1 MHITNNC
8 DIIDL
13 QLRGRNC
20 VLREGSFIMK
30 KRALLALGLSV
41 TLMFSNIVT
50 VYAEEDTNG
59 TGSSAE
65 VLALE
70 AAKNPDDSNSA
81 TVEEDE
87 NAAVLAVTQS
97 TNNVGL
103 AGTGDTQTEVT
114 DNVSVKGTNSSG
126 VETTDTA
133 TITVNG
139 NVSAE
144 GESCKGVVAADKST
158 TTVTGNVTA
167 EGTGSYAVW
176 AGGFGG
182 KEGSTVNAGSVTANG
197 SNSTGVYAENH
208 AKVTVEN
215 DVKASEGTTS
225 IPDESGYVHPVIGV
239 SASGNANVTV
249 KGNVEVNGAGTVG
262 ITVSNSGYI
271 TVGGD
276 ITASGDK
283 YVWEDN
289 GEEREV
295 TGITAVGG
303 LITVKGNVTSAGT
316 GIIIERTDEMI
327 NSNVAVKGDVK
338 GSSGIVMN
346 TDSGVTVGGTVTATD
361 GTGLTI
367 LLEEGESTGD
377 VTLGTL
383 SVEKDGETGILL
395 DVNGMEYLQTIDDI
409 IKAMPEINIFEINVK
424 DNASYLWIDDR
435 TENDTVSG
443 TGISKEE
450 AMNTILQQKVNYLLR
465 TENTSNATI
474 SLDQDRA
481 LENTKI
487 TFHVKAADGY
497 QVKGVSAGKA
507 AVIDNGDGSYSVIV
521 PKGGGVNIS
530 AIVETIIR
538 DQQQNS
544 GSSES
549 SASDI
554 EVVSAPTPTQYE
566 SEQKQVQQMIQNI
579 VQGGNCVIKSA
590 ELISFNRAT
599 FEALAA
605 RPDVSVDVI
614 YKWKGIKYKTTIP
627 AGYPVLDLLN
637 EDGYCGC
644 LYLNAIFGSEVV
656 E

>member
-1 MHITNNC
+1 
-8 DIIDL
+8 
-13 QLRGRNC
+13 
-20 VLREGSFIMK
+20 MK

-59 TGSSAE
+59 TESSAE

-103 AGTGDTQTEVT
+103 AGTGDDQTKAEG
-114 DNVSVKGTNSSG
+114 NVSVKGTNSSG
-126 VETTDTA
+126 VETTKNA
-133 TITVNG
+133 NITVIG

-144 GESCKGVVAADKST
+144 GENCKGVVAADKST

-167 EGTGSYAVW
+167 EGTGSFGVW
-176 AGGFGG
+176 ANGSGGAGSG
-182 KEGSTVNAGSVTANG
+182 TKGSTVNAGSVTANG

-208 AKVTVEN
+208 AKVTVAN

-225 IPDESGYVHPVIGV
+225 IPDERGYVHPVIGV
-239 SASGNANVTV
+239 SASRNANVTV
-249 KGNVEVNGAGTVG
+249 KGNVEVNGTGAEG

-283 YVWEDN
+283 YVFKEN
-289 GEEREV
+289 VEEREV
-295 TGITAVGG
+295 TGITADGG
-303 LITVKGNVTSAGT
+303 LITVNGNVTATGT
-316 GIIIERTDEMI
+316 GIIIRRTSDMI
-327 NSNVAVKGDVK
+327 NSNVVVKGDVK
-338 GSSGIVMN
+338 GSSGIVIN
-346 TDSGVTVGGTVTATD
+346 DNSGVTVGGTVTATD

-367 LLEEGESTGD
+367 LLADEESHGNA
-377 VTLGTL
+377 TLGTL
-383 SVEKDGETGILL
+383 NVEKDGETGILL
-395 DVNGMEYLQTIDDI
+395 DVKGMKYLQTIDDI
-409 IKAMPEINIFEINVK
+409 MNAIPKIDIFEINVK
-424 DNASYLWIDDR
+424 NNAYLQVDDG
-435 TENDTVSG
+435 TENNTILE
-443 TGISKEE
+443 TNISKEDV
-450 AMNTILQQKVNYLLR
+450 MNRTLQKKINYLLR

-497 QVKGVSAGKA
+497 QVKGVSAGKT

-521 PKGGGVNIS
+521 PRGGGVNIS
-530 AIVETIIR
+530 AIVEAIIR
-538 DQQQNS
+538 DQQQNG

-579 VQGGNCVIKSA
+579 AQGGNCVIKSA
-590 ELISFNRAT
+590 GLISFNRAT

-644 LYLNAIFGSEVV
+644 LYLNAIFGSEVA

>member
-1 MHITNNC
+1 
-8 DIIDL
+8 
-13 QLRGRNC
+13 
-20 VLREGSFIMK
+20 MK

-59 TGSSAE
+59 TESSAE

-103 AGTGDTQTEVT
+103 AGTGDTQTKVT
-114 DNVSVKGTNSSG
+114 DNVSVKGPNSSG
-126 VETTDTA
+126 VETTKNA
-133 TITVNG
+133 SITVIG

-144 GESCKGVVAADKST
+144 GENCKGVVAADKST

-167 EGTGSYAVW
+167 EGTGSFGVW
-176 AGGFGG
+176 ANGSGGAGSG
-182 KEGSTVNAGSVTANG
+182 TKGSTVNAGSVTAKG
-197 SNSTGVYAENH
+197 SESTGIYADNY
-208 AKVTVEN
+208 AKVTAEN
-215 DVKASEGTTS
+215 DVKASEGTTD
-225 IPDESGYVHPVIGV
+225 IPDDGKYVSPVIGV
-239 SASGNANVTV
+239 RASGNADVTV
-249 KGNVEVNGAGTVG
+249 KGNVEVNGTGAVG
-262 ITVSNSGYI
+262 ITVSTTGEI

-276 ITASGDK
+276 ITASGNK
-283 YVWEDN
+283 YVWEEN

-303 LITVKGNVTSAGT
+303 VIKVTGDVTSTGT
-316 GIIIERTDEMI
+316 GIIIERTKEMI
-327 NSNVAVKGDVK
+327 NSDVAVKGDVK

-346 TDSGVTVGGTVTATD
+346 TDSRVTVGGTVTATD

-367 LLEEGESTGD
+367 LLEEGKSTGD

-383 SVEKDGETGILL
+383 SVERDGETGILL
-395 DVNGMEYLQTIDDI
+395 DVKGMENLQTIDDI

-424 DNASYLWIDDR
+424 DNASYLWVDDG
-435 TENDTVSG
+435 TENDTVLG
-443 TGISKEE
+443 TDISKAE

-530 AIVETIIR
+530 AIVEAIIR
-538 DQQQNS
+538 DQQQNG

-549 SASDI
+549 STSDI
-554 EVVSAPTPTQYE
+554 EVTSAPTPTQYE

-579 VQGGNCVIKSA
+579 AQGGNCVIKSA
-590 ELISFNRAT
+590 GLISFNRAT

-644 LYLNAIFGSEVV
+644 LYLNAIFGSEVA

>member
-1 MHITNNC
+1 
-8 DIIDL
+8 
-13 QLRGRNC
+13 
-20 VLREGSFIMK
+20 MK

-87 NAAVLAVTQS
+87 NAAVLAGTQS

-103 AGTGDTQTEVT
+103 AGTEDTQIEVT
-114 DNVSVKGTNSSG
+114 DDVSVKGPNSSG
-126 VETTDTA
+126 VETTKNA
-133 TITVNG
+133 SITVIG

-144 GESCKGVVAADKST
+144 GENCNGVVAADKST

-249 KGNVEVNGAGTVG
+249 KGNVEVNGTGAEG
-262 ITVSNSGYI
+262 ITVSTTGEI

-276 ITASGDK
+276 IIASGDK
-283 YVWEDN
+283 YVWEGK

-295 TGITAVGG
+295 TGIIAEGG
-303 LITVKGNVTSAGT
+303 VIKVTGDVTSTGT
-316 GIIIERTDEMI
+316 GIIIIRRTSDMI
-327 NSNVAVKGDVK
+327 NSDVAVKGDVK

-346 TDSGVTVGGTVTATD
+346 DNSRVTVGGTVTATD

-367 LLEEGESTGD
+367 LLADEESYGNA
-377 VTLGTL
+377 TLGTL
-383 SVEKDGETGILL
+383 NVEKDGETGILL
-395 DVNGMEYLQTIDDI
+395 DVNRMKNLQTIDDI

-443 TGISKEE
+443 RDISKAE

-521 PKGGGVNIS
+521 PRGGGVNIS
-530 AIVETIIR
+530 AIVEAIIR
-538 DQQQNS
+538 DQQQNG

-549 SASDI
+549 SESSTSDI
-554 EVVSAPTPTQYE
+554 EVTSAPTPTQYE

-579 VQGGNCVIKSA
+579 AQGGNCVIKSA
-590 ELISFNRAT
+590 GLISFNRAT

-644 LYLNAIFGSEVV
+644 LYLNAIFGSEVA

>member
-1 MHITNNC
+1 
-8 DIIDL
+8 
-13 QLRGRNC
+13 
-20 VLREGSFIMK
+20 MK

-59 TGSSAE
+59 TGSSAG

-81 TVEEDE
+81 TGEEDE
-87 NAAVLAVTQS
+87 NAAVLAGTQS

-103 AGTGDTQTEVT
+103 AGTGDTQKKVT
-114 DNVSVKGTNSSG
+114 DDVSVKGPNSSG
-126 VETTDTA
+126 VETTKNA
-133 TITVNG
+133 SITVIG

-144 GESCKGVVAADKST
+144 GENCNGVVAADKST

-167 EGTGSYAVW
+167 EGTGSYGVW

-225 IPDESGYVHPVIGV
+225 IPDESGYVRPVIGV

-249 KGNVEVNGAGTVG
+249 KGNVEVNGTGAIG
-262 ITVSNSGYI
+262 ITVSTTGEI

-276 ITASGDK
+276 IIASGDK
-283 YVWEDN
+283 YVWEGK
-289 GEEREV
+289 GEEQEV
-295 TGITAVGG
+295 TGITAEGG
-303 LITVKGNVTSAGT
+303 VIKVTGDVTSTGT
-316 GIIIERTDEMI
+316 GIIIERTKEMI
-327 NSNVAVKGDVK
+327 NSDVAVTGDVK

-346 TDSGVTVGGTVTATD
+346 DNSRVTVGGTVTATD

-367 LLEEGESTGD
+367 LLADEKSYGNA
-377 VTLGTL
+377 TLGTL
-383 SVEKDGETGILL
+383 NVEKDGETGILL
-395 DVNGMEYLQTIDDI
+395 DVNRMKNLQTIDDI

-443 TGISKEE
+443 RDISKAE

-497 QVKGVSAGKA
+497 QVKGVSAGKT

-521 PKGGGVNIS
+521 PRGGGVNIS
-530 AIVETIIR
+530 AIVEAIIR
-538 DQQQNS
+538 DQQQNG

-549 SASDI
+549 SESSESSTSDI
-554 EVVSAPTPTQYE
+554 EVTSAPTPTQYE

-579 VQGGNCVIKSA
+579 AQGGNCVIKSA
-590 ELISFNRAT
+590 GLISFNRAT

-605 RPDVSVDVI
+605 RPDVSVDII

>member
-1 MHITNNC
+1 
-8 DIIDL
+8 
-13 QLRGRNC
+13 
-20 VLREGSFIMK
+20 MK

-87 NAAVLAVTQS
+87 NAAVLAGTQS
-97 TNNVGL
+97 TNKVGL
-103 AGTGDTQTEVT
+103 AGTEDIQIEVT
-114 DNVSVKGTNSSG
+114 DDVSVKGPNSSG
-126 VETTDTA
+126 VETTKNA
-133 TITVNG
+133 SITVIG

-144 GESCKGVVAADKST
+144 GENCKGVVTADKST

-167 EGTGSYAVW
+167 EGTGSFGVW
-176 AGGFGG
+176 ANGSGGAGSG
-182 KEGSTVNAGSVTANG
+182 IKGSTVNTGSVTANG
-197 SNSTGVYAENH
+197 SNSKGVYAENH

-225 IPDESGYVHPVIGV
+225 IPDKSGYVHPVIGV
-239 SASGNANVTV
+239 SAFRNANVTV
-249 KGNVEVNGAGTVG
+249 KGNVEVNGTGAEG

-283 YVWEDN
+283 YVFKEN
-289 GEEREV
+289 VEEREV
-295 TGITAVGG
+295 TGITADGG
-303 LITVKGNVTSAGT
+303 LITVNGNVTATGT
-316 GIIIERTDEMI
+316 GIIIRRTSDMI
-327 NSNVAVKGDVK
+327 NSNVVVKGDVK
-338 GSSGIVMN
+338 GSSGIVIN
-346 TDSGVTVGGTVTATD
+346 DNSGVTVGGTVTATD

-367 LLEEGESTGD
+367 LLADEESHGNA
-377 VTLGTL
+377 TLGTL
-383 SVEKDGETGILL
+383 NVEKDGETGILL
-395 DVNGMEYLQTIDDI
+395 DVKGMKYLQTIDDI
-409 IKAMPEINIFEINVK
+409 MNAIPKIDIFEINVK
-424 DNASYLWIDDR
+424 NNAYLQVDDG
-435 TENDTVSG
+435 TENNTILE
-443 TGISKEE
+443 TNISKEDV
-450 AMNTILQQKVNYLLR
+450 MNRTLQKKINYLLR

-497 QVKGVSAGKA
+497 QVKGVSAGKT

-521 PKGGGVNIS
+521 PRGGGVNIS
-530 AIVETIIR
+530 AIVEAIIR
-538 DQQQNS
+538 DQQQNG

-566 SEQKQVQQMIQNI
+566 SEQKQVQQMIRSI
-579 VQGGNCVIKSA
+579 AQGGNCVIKSA
-590 ELISFNRAT
+590 GLISFNRAT

-644 LYLNAIFGSEVV
+644 LYLNAIFGSEVA

>member
-1 MHITNNC
+1 
-8 DIIDL
+8 
-13 QLRGRNC
+13 
-20 VLREGSFIMK
+20 MK

-59 TGSSAE
+59 TESSAE

-87 NAAVLAVTQS
+87 NAAVLAGTQS
-97 TNNVGL
+97 TNKVGWSE
-103 AGTGDTQTEVT
+103 GGNTQTEVKG
-114 DNVSVKGTNSSG
+114 NVSVEGENCKG

-144 GESCKGVVAADKST
+144 GENCKGVVAADKST

-167 EGTGSYAVW
+167 EGTGSHGVW
-176 AGGFGG
+176 AKGSGGVGSG
-182 KEGSTVNAGSVTANG
+182 IKGSTVNTGSVTANG
-197 SNSTGVYAENH
+197 SNSTGVYADNY

-215 DVKASEGTTS
+215 DVKASEDTTS
-225 IPDESGYVHPVIGV
+225 IPDESGYVHPVIGI

-249 KGNVEVNGAGTVG
+249 KGNVEVNGTGAEG

-283 YVWEDN
+283 YVWKGN
-289 GEEREV
+289 GEEPEV
-295 TGITAVGG
+295 TGIKAVGG
-303 LITVKGNVTSAGT
+303 LITVNGNVTATGT
-316 GIIIERTDEMI
+316 GIIIRRTSDMI
-327 NSNVAVKGDVK
+327 NSNVVVKGDVK
-338 GSSGIVMN
+338 GSSGIVIN
-346 TDSGVTVGGTVTATD
+346 DNSGVTVGGTVTATD

-367 LLEEGESTGD
+367 LLADEESHGNA
-377 VTLGTL
+377 TLGTL
-383 SVEKDGETGILL
+383 NVEKDGETGILL
-395 DVNGMEYLQTIDDI
+395 DVKGMEYLQTIDDI
-409 IKAMPEINIFEINVK
+409 MNAIPKIDIFEINVK
-424 DNASYLWIDDR
+424 NNAYLQVDDG
-435 TENDTVSG
+435 TENNTILE
-443 TGISKEE
+443 TNISKEDV
-450 AMNTILQQKVNYLLR
+450 MNRTLQKKINYMLR

-474 SLDQDRA
+474 SLDKDRA

-521 PKGGGVNIS
+521 PRGGGVNIS
-530 AIVETIIR
+530 AIVEAIIR
-538 DQQQNS
+538 DQQQNG

-566 SEQKQVQQMIQNI
+566 SEQKQVQQMIRSI
-579 VQGGNCVIKSA
+579 AQGGNCVIKSA
-590 ELISFNRAT
+590 GLISFNRAT

>member
-1 MHITNNC
+1 
-8 DIIDL
+8 
-13 QLRGRNC
+13 
-20 VLREGSFIMK
+20 MK

-87 NAAVLAVTQS
+87 NAAVLAGTQS
-97 TNNVGL
+97 TNNVGWSE
-103 AGTGDTQTEVT
+103 GGNTQTEVKG
-114 DNVSVKGTNSSG
+114 NVSVEGANSSG

-144 GESCKGVVAADKST
+144 GKNCKGVVAANKST

-167 EGTGSYAVW
+167 EGTGSYGVW
-176 AGGFGG
+176 ANGSGGVGSG
-182 KEGSTVNAGSVTANG
+182 TKGSTVNAGSVTAKG
-197 SNSTGVYAENH
+197 SESIGIYADNY

-225 IPDESGYVHPVIGV
+225 IPDESGYVRPVIGV

-249 KGNVEVNGAGTVG
+249 KGNVEVNGTGAEG
-262 ITVSNSGYI
+262 ITVSTTGEI

-276 ITASGDK
+276 IIASGDK
-283 YVWEDN
+283 YVWEGK

-295 TGITAVGG
+295 TGIIAEGG
-303 LITVKGNVTSAGT
+303 VIKVTGDVTSTGT
-316 GIIIERTDEMI
+316 GIIIIRRTSDMI
-327 NSNVAVKGDVK
+327 NSDVAVKGDVK

-346 TDSGVTVGGTVTATD
+346 DNSRVTVGGTVTATD

-367 LLEEGESTGD
+367 LLADEESNGNA
-377 VTLGTL
+377 TLGTL
-383 SVEKDGETGILL
+383 NVEKDGETGILL
-395 DVNGMEYLQTIDDI
+395 DVNRMKNLQTIDDI

-443 TGISKEE
+443 RDISKAE
-450 AMNTILQQKVNYLLR
+450 AMNAILQQKVNYLLR

-474 SLDQDRA
+474 SLDQDKA
-481 LENTKI
+481 LENTTI

-507 AVIDNGDGSYSVIV
+507 DVIDNGDGSYSVIV
-521 PKGGGVNIS
+521 PRGGGVNIS
-530 AIVETIIR
+530 AIVEAIIR

-554 EVVSAPTPTQYE
+554 EVVSAPTQYE

-579 VQGGNCVIKSA
+579 AQGGNCVIKSA
-590 ELISFNRAT
+590 GLISFNRAT

>member
-1 MHITNNC
+1 
-8 DIIDL
+8 
-13 QLRGRNC
+13 
-20 VLREGSFIMK
+20 MK

-59 TGSSAE
+59 TESSAE

-103 AGTGDTQTEVT
+103 AGTGDDQTKAEG
-114 DNVSVKGTNSSG
+114 NVSVKGTNSSG
-126 VETTDTA
+126 VETTKNA
-133 TITVNG
+133 NITVIG

-144 GESCKGVVAADKST
+144 GENCKGVVAADKST

-167 EGTGSYAVW
+167 EGTGSFGVW
-176 AGGFGG
+176 ANGSGGAGSG
-182 KEGSTVNAGSVTANG
+182 TKGSTVNAGSVTANG

-208 AKVTVEN
+208 AKVTVAN

-225 IPDESGYVHPVIGV
+225 IPDERGYVHPVIGV
-239 SASGNANVTV
+239 SASRNANVTV
-249 KGNVEVNGAGTVG
+249 KGNVEVNGTGAEG

-283 YVWEDN
+283 YVFKEN
-289 GEEREV
+289 VEEREV
-295 TGITAVGG
+295 TGIKAVGG
-303 LITVKGNVTSAGT
+303 LITVNGNVTATGT
-316 GIIIERTDEMI
+316 GIIIRRTSDMI
-327 NSNVAVKGDVK
+327 NSDVVVKGDVK
-338 GSSGIVMN
+338 GSSGIVIN
-346 TDSGVTVGGTVTATD
+346 DNSGVTVGGTVTATD

-367 LLEEGESTGD
+367 LLADEESHGNA
-377 VTLGTL
+377 TLGTL
-383 SVEKDGETGILL
+383 NVEKDGETGILL
-395 DVNGMEYLQTIDDI
+395 DVKGMKYLQTIDDI
-409 IKAMPEINIFEINVK
+409 MNAIPKIDIFEINVK
-424 DNASYLWIDDR
+424 NNAYLQVDDG
-435 TENDTVSG
+435 TENNTILE
-443 TGISKEE
+443 TNISKEDV
-450 AMNTILQQKVNYLLR
+450 MNRTLQKKINYMLR

-474 SLDQDRA
+474 SLDKDRA
-481 LENTKI
+481 TENTRI
-487 TFHVKAADGY
+487 TFYVKAADGY
-497 QVKGVSAGKA
+497 QVKGVSAGKT

-521 PKGGGVNIS
+521 PRGGGVNIS
-530 AIVETIIR
+530 AIVEAIIR
-538 DQQQNS
+538 DQQQNG

-566 SEQKQVQQMIQNI
+566 SEQKQVQQMIRSI
-579 VQGGNCVIKSA
+579 AQGGNCVIKSA
-590 ELISFNRAT
+590 GLISFNRAT

>member
-1 MHITNNC
+1 
-8 DIIDL
+8 
-13 QLRGRNC
+13 
-20 VLREGSFIMK
+20 MK

-59 TGSSAE
+59 TESSAE

-103 AGTGDTQTEVT
+103 AGTGDTQTKVT
-114 DNVSVKGTNSSG
+114 DNVSVKGPNSSG
-126 VETTDTA
+126 VETTKNA
-133 TITVNG
+133 SITVIG

-167 EGTGSYAVW
+167 EGTGSFGVW
-176 AGGFGG
+176 ANGSGGAGSG
-182 KEGSTVNAGSVTANG
+182 TKGSTVNTGSVTANG
-197 SNSTGVYAENH
+197 SNSTGVYADNY

-225 IPDESGYVHPVIGV
+225 IPDKSGYVHPVIGV
-239 SASGNANVTV
+239 RASGNANVTV
-249 KGNVEVNGAGTVG
+249 KGNVEVNGTGAEG

-283 YVWEDN
+283 YVFKEN
-289 GEEREV
+289 VEEREV
-295 TGITAVGG
+295 TGIKAVGG
-303 LITVKGNVTSAGT
+303 LITVNGNVTATGT
-316 GIIIERTDEMI
+316 GIIIRRTSDMI
-327 NSNVAVKGDVK
+327 NSDVVVKGDVK
-338 GSSGIVMN
+338 GSSGIVIN
-346 TDSGVTVGGTVTATD
+346 DNSGVTVGGTVTATD

-367 LLEEGESTGD
+367 LLADEESHGNA
-377 VTLGTL
+377 TLGTL
-383 SVEKDGETGILL
+383 NVEKDGETGILL
-395 DVNGMEYLQTIDDI
+395 DVKGMKYLQTIDDI
-409 IKAMPEINIFEINVK
+409 MNAIPKIDIFEINVK
-424 DNASYLWIDDR
+424 NNAYLQVDDG
-435 TENDTVSG
+435 TENNTILE
-443 TGISKEE
+443 TNISKEDV
-450 AMNTILQQKVNYLLR
+450 MNRTLQKKINYLLR

-497 QVKGVSAGKA
+497 LLKGVSAGKA
-507 AVIDNGDGSYSVIV
+507 DVIDNGDGSYSVIV
-521 PKGGGVNIS
+521 PSGGGVNIS
-530 AIVETIIR
+530 AIVEAIIR
-538 DQQQNS
+538 DQQQNG

-579 VQGGNCVIKSA
+579 AQGGNCVIKSA
-590 ELISFNRAT
+590 GLISFNRAT

-644 LYLNAIFGSEVV
+644 LYLNAIFGSEVA

>member
-1 MHITNNC
+1 
-8 DIIDL
+8 
-13 QLRGRNC
+13 
-20 VLREGSFIMK
+20 MK

-59 TGSSAE
+59 TESSAE

-87 NAAVLAVTQS
+87 NAAVLAGTQS
-97 TNNVGL
+97 TNKVGWSE
-103 AGTGDTQTEVT
+103 GGNTQTEVKG
-114 DNVSVKGTNSSG
+114 NVLVEGENCKG

-144 GESCKGVVAADKST
+144 GENCKGVVTADKST

-167 EGTGSYAVW
+167 EGTGSFGVW
-176 AGGFGG
+176 ANGSGGAGSG
-182 KEGSTVNAGSVTANG
+182 TKGSTVNTGSVTANG
-197 SNSTGVYAENH
+197 SNSTGVYADNY

-225 IPDESGYVHPVIGV
+225 IPDKSGYVHPVIGV
-239 SASGNANVTV
+239 SASRNANVTV
-249 KGNVEVNGAGTVG
+249 KGNVEVNGTGAEG

-283 YVWEDN
+283 YVFKEN
-289 GEEREV
+289 VEEREV
-295 TGITAVGG
+295 TGIKADGG
-303 LITVKGNVTSAGT
+303 LITVNGNVTATGT
-316 GIIIERTDEMI
+316 GIIIRRTSDMI
-327 NSNVAVKGDVK
+327 NSNVVVKGDVK
-338 GSSGIVMN
+338 GSSGIVIN
-346 TDSGVTVGGTVTATD
+346 DNSGVTVGGTVTATD

-367 LLEEGESTGD
+367 LLADEESHGNA
-377 VTLGTL
+377 TLGTL
-383 SVEKDGETGILL
+383 NVEKDGETGILL
-395 DVNGMEYLQTIDDI
+395 DVKGMKYLQTIDDI
-409 IKAMPEINIFEINVK
+409 MNAIPKIDIFEINVK
-424 DNASYLWIDDR
+424 NNAYLQVDDG
-435 TENDTVSG
+435 TENNTILE
-443 TGISKEE
+443 TNISKEDV
-450 AMNTILQQKVNYLLR
+450 MNRTLQKKINYLLR

-497 QVKGVSAGKA
+497 QVKGVSAGKT

-521 PKGGGVNIS
+521 PRGGGVNIS
-530 AIVETIIR
+530 AIVEAIIR
-538 DQQQNS
+538 DQQQNG

-566 SEQKQVQQMIQNI
+566 SEQKQVQQMIRSI
-579 VQGGNCVIKSA
+579 AQGGNCVIKSA
-590 ELISFNRAT
+590 GLISFNRAT

-614 YKWKGIKYKTTIP
+614 YKWKGIQYKTTIP

-644 LYLNAIFGSEVV
+644 LYLNAIFGSEVA

>member
-1 MHITNNC
+1 
-8 DIIDL
+8 
-13 QLRGRNC
+13 
-20 VLREGSFIMK
+20 MK

-59 TGSSAE
+59 TESSAE

-103 AGTGDTQTEVT
+103 AGTGDDQTKAEG
-114 DNVSVKGTNSSG
+114 NVSVKGTNSSG
-126 VETTDTA
+126 VETTKNA
-133 TITVNG
+133 NITVIG

-144 GESCKGVVAADKST
+144 GENCKGVVTADKST

-167 EGTGSYAVW
+167 EGTGSFGVW
-176 AGGFGG
+176 ANGSGGAGSG
-182 KEGSTVNAGSVTANG
+182 IKGSTVNTGSVTANG
-197 SNSTGVYAENH
+197 SNSTGVYADNY

-225 IPDESGYVHPVIGV
+225 IPDKSGYVQPVIGV
-239 SASGNANVTV
+239 RASGNANVTV
-249 KGNVEVNGAGTVG
+249 KGNVEVNGTGAEG

-283 YVWEDN
+283 YVFKEN
-289 GEEREV
+289 VEEREV
-295 TGITAVGG
+295 TGIKAVGG
-303 LITVKGNVTSAGT
+303 LITVNGNVTATGT
-316 GIIIERTDEMI
+316 GIIIRRTSDMI
-327 NSNVAVKGDVK
+327 NSDVVVKGDVK
-338 GSSGIVMN
+338 GSSGIVIN
-346 TDSGVTVGGTVTATD
+346 DNSGVTVGGTVTATD

-367 LLEEGESTGD
+367 LLADEESHGNA
-377 VTLGTL
+377 TLGTL
-383 SVEKDGETGILL
+383 NVEKDGETGILL
-395 DVNGMEYLQTIDDI
+395 DVKGMKYLQTIDDI
-409 IKAMPEINIFEINVK
+409 MNAIPKIDIFEINVK
-424 DNASYLWIDDR
+424 NNEYLQVDDG
-435 TENDTVSG
+435 TENNTILE
-443 TGISKEE
+443 TNISKEDV
-450 AMNTILQQKVNYLLR
+450 MNRTLQKKINYLLR

-497 QVKGVSAGKA
+497 QVKGVSAGKT

-521 PKGGGVNIS
+521 PRGGGVNIS
-530 AIVETIIR
+530 AIVEAIIR
-538 DQQQNS
+538 DQQQNG

-566 SEQKQVQQMIQNI
+566 SEQKQVQQMIRSI
-579 VQGGNCVIKSA
+579 AQGGNCVIKSVG
-590 ELISFNRAT
+590 LISFNRAT

-627 AGYPVLDLLN
+627 AGYPVFDLLN

-644 LYLNAIFGSEVV
+644 LYLNAIFGSEVA

>member
-1 MHITNNC
+1 
-8 DIIDL
+8 
-13 QLRGRNC
+13 
-20 VLREGSFIMK
+20 MK

-59 TGSSAE
+59 TESSAE

-103 AGTGDTQTEVT
+103 AGTGDDQTKAEG
-114 DNVSVKGTNSSG
+114 NVSVKGTNSSG
-126 VETTDTA
+126 VETTKNA
-133 TITVNG
+133 NITVIG

-144 GESCKGVVAADKST
+144 GENCKGVVAADKST

-167 EGTGSYAVW
+167 EGTGSFGVW
-176 AGGFGG
+176 AKGSGGVGSG
-182 KEGSTVNAGSVTANG
+182 IKGSTVNAGSVTANG
-197 SNSTGVYAENH
+197 SNSTGIYADNY

-225 IPDESGYVHPVIGV
+225 IPDKSGYVHPVIGV
-239 SASGNANVTV
+239 SASGNANVIL
-249 KGNVEVNGAGTVG
+249 KGNVEVNGTGAEG

-283 YVWEDN
+283 YVFKEN
-289 GEEREV
+289 VEEREV

-303 LITVKGNVTSAGT
+303 VIKVTGDVTSTGT
-316 GIIIERTDEMI
+316 GIIIERTKEMI
-327 NSNVAVKGDVK
+327 NSDVAVKGDVK

-346 TDSGVTVGGTVTATD
+346 TDSRVTVGGTVTATD

-383 SVEKDGETGILL
+383 GVEKDGETGILL
-395 DVNGMEYLQTIDDI
+395 DVKGMNNLQTIDDI

-424 DNASYLWIDDR
+424 DNASCLWVDD
-435 TENDTVSG
+435 G
-443 TGISKEE
+443 TQDDAISKIGISKEK

-481 LENTKI
+481 LEYTKI

-521 PKGGGVNIS
+521 PRGGGVNIS
-530 AIVETIIR
+530 AIVEAIIR
-538 DQQQNS
+538 DQQQNG

-579 VQGGNCVIKSA
+579 AQGGNCVIKSA
-590 ELISFNRAT
+590 GLISFNRAT

-605 RPDVSVDVI
+605 RSDVSVDVI

>member
-1 MHITNNC
+1 
-8 DIIDL
+8 
-13 QLRGRNC
+13 
-20 VLREGSFIMK
+20 
-30 KRALLALGLSV
+30 
-41 TLMFSNIVT
+41 MFSNIVT

-59 TGSSAE
+59 TESSAE

-87 NAAVLAVTQS
+87 NAAVLAGTQS

-103 AGTGDTQTEVT
+103 AGTGDTQTKVT
-114 DNVSVKGTNSSG
+114 DNVSVKGPNSSG
-126 VETTDTA
+126 VETTKNA
-133 TITVNG
+133 NITVIG

-144 GESCKGVVAADKST
+144 GENCKGVVAADKST

-167 EGTGSYAVW
+167 EGTGSFGVW
-176 AGGFGG
+176 ANGSGGAGSG
-182 KEGSTVNAGSVTANG
+182 IKGSTVNTGSVTANG
-197 SNSTGVYAENH
+197 SNSTGVYADNY

-225 IPDESGYVHPVIGV
+225 IPDKSGYVHPVIGV
-239 SASGNANVTV
+239 RASGNANVTV
-249 KGNVEVNGAGTVG
+249 KGNVEVNGTGAEG

-283 YVWEDN
+283 YVFKEN
-289 GEEREV
+289 VEEREV
-295 TGITAVGG
+295 TGIKAVGG
-303 LITVKGNVTSAGT
+303 LITVNGNVTATGT
-316 GIIIERTDEMI
+316 GIIIRRTSDMI
-327 NSNVAVKGDVK
+327 NSDVVVKGDVK
-338 GSSGIVMN
+338 GSSGIVIN
-346 TDSGVTVGGTVTATD
+346 DNSGVTVGGTVTATD

-367 LLEEGESTGD
+367 LLADEESHGNA
-377 VTLGTL
+377 TLGTL
-383 SVEKDGETGILL
+383 NVEKDGETGILL
-395 DVNGMEYLQTIDDI
+395 DVKGMKYLQTIDDI
-409 IKAMPEINIFEINVK
+409 MNAIPKIDIFEINVK
-424 DNASYLWIDDR
+424 NNEYLQVDDG
-435 TENDTVSG
+435 TENNTILE
-443 TGISKEE
+443 TNISKEDV
-450 AMNTILQQKVNYLLR
+450 MNRTLQKKINYLLR

-497 QVKGVSAGKA
+497 QVKGVSAGKT

-521 PKGGGVNIS
+521 PRGGGVNIS
-530 AIVETIIR
+530 AIVEAIIR
-538 DQQQNS
+538 DQQQNG

-566 SEQKQVQQMIQNI
+566 SEQKQVQQMIRSI
-579 VQGGNCVIKSA
+579 AQGGNCVIKSA
-590 ELISFNRAT
+590 GLISFNRAT

-644 LYLNAIFGSEVV
+644 LYLNAIFGSEVA

>member
-1 MHITNNC
+1 
-8 DIIDL
+8 
-13 QLRGRNC
+13 
-20 VLREGSFIMK
+20 MK

-50 VYAEEDTNG
+50 VYAEEDTDG
-59 TGSSAE
+59 TGSSVE
-65 VLALE
+65 ILALE

-103 AGTGDTQTEVT
+103 AGTGDDQTKAEG
-114 DNVSVKGTNSSG
+114 NVSVKGTNSSG
-126 VETTDTA
+126 VETTKNA
-133 TITVNG
+133 NITVIG

-144 GESCKGVVAADKST
+144 GENCKGVVAADKST

-167 EGTGSYAVW
+167 EGTGSFGVW
-176 AGGFGG
+176 ANGSGGVGSG
-182 KEGSTVNAGSVTANG
+182 IKGSTVNTGSVTANG
-197 SNSTGVYAENH
+197 SNSTGVYADNY

-225 IPDESGYVHPVIGV
+225 IPDKSGYVHPVIGV
-239 SASGNANVTV
+239 RASGNANVTV
-249 KGNVEVNGAGTVG
+249 KGNVEVNGTGAVG
-262 ITVSNSGYI
+262 ITVSTTGEI

-276 ITASGDK
+276 ITASGNK

-303 LITVKGNVTSAGT
+303 VIKVTGDVTSTGT
-316 GIIIERTDEMI
+316 GIIIERTKEMI
-327 NSNVAVKGDVK
+327 NSDVAVKGDVK

-346 TDSGVTVGGTVTATD
+346 TDSRVTVGGTVTATD

-395 DVNGMEYLQTIDDI
+395 DVKGMNNLQTIDDI

-424 DNASYLWIDDR
+424 DNASCLWVDD
-435 TENDTVSG
+435 G
-443 TGISKEE
+443 TQDDAISKIGISKED

-521 PKGGGVNIS
+521 PRGGGVNIS
-530 AIVETIIR
+530 AIVEAIIR
-538 DQQQNS
+538 DQQQND

-566 SEQKQVQQMIQNI
+566 SEQKQVQQMIRSI
-579 VQGGNCVIKSA
+579 AQGGNCVIKSA
-590 ELISFNRAT
+590 GLISFNRAT

-644 LYLNAIFGSEVV
+644 LYLNAIFGSEVA

>member
-1 MHITNNC
+1 
-8 DIIDL
+8 
-13 QLRGRNC
+13 
-20 VLREGSFIMK
+20 MK

-59 TGSSAE
+59 TESSAE

-103 AGTGDTQTEVT
+103 AGTGDTQTKVT
-114 DNVSVKGTNSSG
+114 DNVSVKGPNSSG
-126 VETTDTA
+126 VETTKNA
-133 TITVNG
+133 SITVIG

-144 GESCKGVVAADKST
+144 GENCKGVVTADKST

-167 EGTGSYAVW
+167 EGTGSFGVW
-176 AGGFGG
+176 ANGSGVAGSG
-182 KEGSTVNAGSVTANG
+182 IKGSTVNTGSVTANG
-197 SNSTGVYAENH
+197 SNSKGVYAENH

-225 IPDESGYVHPVIGV
+225 IPDKSGYVHPVIGV
-239 SASGNANVTV
+239 SASRNANVTV
-249 KGNVEVNGAGTVG
+249 KGTVEVNGTGAEG

-283 YVWEDN
+283 YVFKEN
-289 GEEREV
+289 VEEREV
-295 TGITAVGG
+295 TGITADGG
-303 LITVKGNVTSAGT
+303 LITVNGNVTATGT
-316 GIIIERTDEMI
+316 GIIIRRTSDMI
-327 NSNVAVKGDVK
+327 NSNVVVKGDVK
-338 GSSGIVMN
+338 GSSGIVIN
-346 TDSGVTVGGTVTATD
+346 DNSGVTVGGTVTATD

-367 LLEEGESTGD
+367 LLADEESHGNA
-377 VTLGTL
+377 TLGTL
-383 SVEKDGETGILL
+383 NVEKDGETGILL
-395 DVNGMEYLQTIDDI
+395 DVKGMKYLQTIDDI
-409 IKAMPEINIFEINVK
+409 MNAIPKIDIFEINVK
-424 DNASYLWIDDR
+424 NNAYLQVDDG
-435 TENDTVSG
+435 TENNTILE
-443 TGISKEE
+443 TNISKEDV
-450 AMNTILQQKVNYLLR
+450 MNRTLQKKINYLLR

-497 QVKGVSAGKA
+497 QVKGVSAGKT

-521 PKGGGVNIS
+521 PRGGGVNIS
-530 AIVETIIR
+530 AIVEAIIR
-538 DQQQNS
+538 DQQQNG

-566 SEQKQVQQMIQNI
+566 SEQKQVQQMIRSI
-579 VQGGNCVIKSA
+579 AQGGNCVIKSA
-590 ELISFNRAT
+590 GLISFNRAT

-644 LYLNAIFGSEVV
+644 LYLNAIFGSEVA

>member
-1 MHITNNC
+1 
-8 DIIDL
+8 
-13 QLRGRNC
+13 
-20 VLREGSFIMK
+20 MK

-59 TGSSAE
+59 TESSAE

-87 NAAVLAVTQS
+87 NAAVLAGTQS
-97 TNNVGL
+97 TNKVGWSE
-103 AGTGDTQTEVT
+103 GGNTQTEVKG
-114 DNVSVKGTNSSG
+114 NVLVEGENCKG

-144 GESCKGVVAADKST
+144 GENCKGVVTADKST

-167 EGTGSYAVW
+167 EGTGSFGVW
-176 AGGFGG
+176 ANGSGGAGSG
-182 KEGSTVNAGSVTANG
+182 IKGSTVNTGSVTANG
-197 SNSTGVYAENH
+197 SNSTGVYADNY

-225 IPDESGYVHPVIGV
+225 IPDKSGYVHPVIGV
-239 SASGNANVTV
+239 SASRNANVTV
-249 KGNVEVNGAGTVG
+249 KGNVEVNGTGAEG

-283 YVWEDN
+283 YVFKEN
-289 GEEREV
+289 VEEREV
-295 TGITAVGG
+295 TGITADGG
-303 LITVKGNVTSAGT
+303 LITVNGNVTATGT
-316 GIIIERTDEMI
+316 GIIIRRTSDMI
-327 NSNVAVKGDVK
+327 NSNVVVKGDVK
-338 GSSGIVMN
+338 GSSGIVIN
-346 TDSGVTVGGTVTATD
+346 DNSGVTVGGTVTATD

-367 LLEEGESTGD
+367 LLADEESHGNA
-377 VTLGTL
+377 TLGTL
-383 SVEKDGETGILL
+383 NVEKDGETGILL
-395 DVNGMEYLQTIDDI
+395 DVKGMKYLQTIDDI
-409 IKAMPEINIFEINVK
+409 MNAIPKIDIFEINVK
-424 DNASYLWIDDR
+424 NNAYLQVDDG
-435 TENDTVSG
+435 TENNTILE
-443 TGISKEE
+443 TNISKEDV
-450 AMNTILQQKVNYLLR
+450 MNRTLQKKINYLLR

-497 QVKGVSAGKA
+497 QVKGVSAGKT

-521 PKGGGVNIS
+521 PRGGGVNIS
-530 AIVETIIR
+530 AIVEAIIR
-538 DQQQNS
+538 DQQQNG

-566 SEQKQVQQMIQNI
+566 SEQKQVQQMIRSI
-579 VQGGNCVIKSA
+579 AQGGNCVIKSA
-590 ELISFNRAT
+590 GLISFNRAT

-644 LYLNAIFGSEVV
+644 LYLNAIFGSEVA

>member
-1 MHITNNC
+1 
-8 DIIDL
+8 
-13 QLRGRNC
+13 
-20 VLREGSFIMK
+20 MK

-59 TGSSAE
+59 TESSAE

-103 AGTGDTQTEVT
+103 AGTGDDQTKAEG
-114 DNVSVKGTNSSG
+114 NVSVKGTNSSG
-126 VETTDTA
+126 VETTKNA
-133 TITVNG
+133 NITVIG

-144 GESCKGVVAADKST
+144 GENCKGVVAADKST

-167 EGTGSYAVW
+167 EGTGSFGVW
-176 AGGFGG
+176 ANGSGGAGSG
-182 KEGSTVNAGSVTANG
+182 TKGSTVNAGSVTANG

-208 AKVTVEN
+208 AKVTVAN

-225 IPDESGYVHPVIGV
+225 IPDERGYVHPVIGV
-239 SASGNANVTV
+239 SASRNANVTV
-249 KGNVEVNGAGTVG
+249 KGNVEVNGTGAEG

-283 YVWEDN
+283 YVFKEN
-289 GEEREV
+289 VEEREV
-295 TGITAVGG
+295 TGIKAVGG
-303 LITVKGNVTSAGT
+303 LITVNGNVTATGT
-316 GIIIERTDEMI
+316 GIIIRRTSDMI
-327 NSNVAVKGDVK
+327 NSDVVVKGDVK
-338 GSSGIVMN
+338 GSSGIVIN
-346 TDSGVTVGGTVTATD
+346 DNSGVTVGGTVTATD

-367 LLEEGESTGD
+367 LLADEESHGNA
-377 VTLGTL
+377 TLGTL
-383 SVEKDGETGILL
+383 NVEKDGETGILL
-395 DVNGMEYLQTIDDI
+395 DVKGMKYLQTIDDI
-409 IKAMPEINIFEINVK
+409 MNAIPKIDIFEINVK
-424 DNASYLWIDDR
+424 NNAYLQVDDG
-435 TENDTVSG
+435 TENNTILE
-443 TGISKEE
+443 TNISKEDV
-450 AMNTILQQKVNYLLR
+450 MNRTLQKKINYMLR

-474 SLDQDRA
+474 SLDKDRA
-481 LENTKI
+481 TENTRI
-487 TFHVKAADGY
+487 TFYVKAADGY
-497 QVKGVSAGKA
+497 QVKGVSAGKT

-521 PKGGGVNIS
+521 PRGGGVNIS
-530 AIVETIIR
+530 AIVEAIIR
-538 DQQQNS
+538 DQQQNG

-566 SEQKQVQQMIQNI
+566 SEQKQVQQMIRSI
-579 VQGGNCVIKSA
+579 AQGGNCVIKSA
-590 ELISFNRAT
+590 GLISFNRAT

-627 AGYPVLDLLN
+627 RRLS
-637 EDGYCGC
+637 CT
-644 LYLNAIFGSEVV
+644 
-656 E
+656 

>member
-1 MHITNNC
+1 
-8 DIIDL
+8 
-13 QLRGRNC
+13 
-20 VLREGSFIMK
+20 
-30 KRALLALGLSV
+30 
-41 TLMFSNIVT
+41 MFSNIVT

-59 TGSSAE
+59 TESSAE

-87 NAAVLAVTQS
+87 NAAVLAGTQS

-103 AGTGDTQTEVT
+103 AGTGDTQTKVT
-114 DNVSVKGTNSSG
+114 DNVSVKGPNSSG
-126 VETTDTA
+126 VETTKNA
-133 TITVNG
+133 NITVIG

-144 GESCKGVVAADKST
+144 GENCKGVVAADKST

-167 EGTGSYAVW
+167 EGTGSFGVW
-176 AGGFGG
+176 ANGSGGAGSG
-182 KEGSTVNAGSVTANG
+182 TKGSTVNTGSVTANG
-197 SNSTGVYAENH
+197 SNSTGVYADNY

-225 IPDESGYVHPVIGV
+225 IPDKSGYVHPVIGV
-239 SASGNANVTV
+239 RASGNANVTV
-249 KGNVEVNGAGTVG
+249 KGNVEVNGTGAEG

-283 YVWEDN
+283 YVFKEN
-289 GEEREV
+289 VEEREV
-295 TGITAVGG
+295 TGIKAVGG
-303 LITVKGNVTSAGT
+303 LITVNGNVTATGT
-316 GIIIERTDEMI
+316 GIIIRRTSDMI
-327 NSNVAVKGDVK
+327 NSDVVVKGDVK
-338 GSSGIVMN
+338 GSSGIVIN
-346 TDSGVTVGGTVTATD
+346 DNSGVTVGGTVTATD

-367 LLEEGESTGD
+367 LLADEESHGNA
-377 VTLGTL
+377 TLGTL
-383 SVEKDGETGILL
+383 NVEKDGETGILL
-395 DVNGMEYLQTIDDI
+395 DVKGMKYLQTIDDI
-409 IKAMPEINIFEINVK
+409 MNAIPKIDIFEINVK
-424 DNASYLWIDDR
+424 NNEYLQVDDG
-435 TENDTVSG
+435 TENNTILE
-443 TGISKEE
+443 TNISKEDV
-450 AMNTILQQKVNYLLR
+450 MNRTLQKKINYLLR

-497 QVKGVSAGKA
+497 QVKGVSAGKT

-521 PKGGGVNIS
+521 PRGGGVNIS
-530 AIVETIIR
+530 AIVEAIIR
-538 DQQQNS
+538 DQQQNG

-566 SEQKQVQQMIQNI
+566 SEQKQVQQMIRSI
-579 VQGGNCVIKSA
+579 AQGGNCVIKSA
-590 ELISFNRAT
+590 GLISFNRAT

-644 LYLNAIFGSEVV
+644 LYLNAIFGSEVA

>member
-1 MHITNNC
+1 
-8 DIIDL
+8 
-13 QLRGRNC
+13 
-20 VLREGSFIMK
+20 
-30 KRALLALGLSV
+30 
-41 TLMFSNIVT
+41 MFSNIVT

-59 TGSSAE
+59 TENSAE

-103 AGTGDTQTEVT
+103 AGTGDDQTKAEG
-114 DNVSVKGTNSSG
+114 NVSVKGTNSSG
-126 VETTDTA
+126 VETTKNA
-133 TITVNG
+133 NITVIG

-144 GESCKGVVAADKST
+144 GENCKGVVAADKST

-167 EGTGSYAVW
+167 EGTGSFGVW
-176 AGGFGG
+176 ANGSGGAGSG
-182 KEGSTVNAGSVTANG
+182 TKGSTVNAGSVTANG

-225 IPDESGYVHPVIGV
+225 IPDERGYVHPVIGV
-239 SASGNANVTV
+239 SASRNANVTV
-249 KGNVEVNGAGTVG
+249 KGNVEVNGTGAEG

-283 YVWEDN
+283 YVFKEN
-289 GEEREV
+289 VEEREV

-303 LITVKGNVTSAGT
+303 VIKVTGDVTSTGT
-316 GIIIERTDEMI
+316 GIIIERTKEMI
-327 NSNVAVKGDVK
+327 NTDVAVKGDVK

-346 TDSGVTVGGTVTATD
+346 TDSRVTVGGTVTATD

-367 LLEEGESTGD
+367 LLKEGKSTGD

-383 SVEKDGETGILL
+383 REKKDGETGILL
-395 DVNGMEYLQTIDDI
+395 DVKGMKYLQTIDDI
-409 IKAMPEINIFEINVK
+409 MNAIPKIDIFEINVK
-424 DNASYLWIDDR
+424 NNAYLQVDDG
-435 TENDTVSG
+435 TENNTILE
-443 TGISKEE
+443 TNISKEDV
-450 AMNTILQQKVNYLLR
+450 MNRTLQKKINYMLR

-474 SLDQDRA
+474 SLDKDRA
-481 LENTKI
+481 TENTRI
-487 TFHVKAADGY
+487 TFYVKAADGY
-497 QVKGVSAGKA
+497 QVKGVSAGKT

-521 PKGGGVNIS
+521 PRGGGVNIS
-530 AIVETIIR
+530 AIVEAIIR
-538 DQQQNS
+538 DQQQNG
-544 GSSES
+544 GSSESSESLES

-566 SEQKQVQQMIQNI
+566 SEQKQVQQMIRNI
-579 VQGGNCVIKSA
+579 AQSGNCVIKSA
-590 ELISFNRAT
+590 GLISFNRAT

-644 LYLNAIFGSEVV
+644 LYLNAIFGSEVA

>member
-1 MHITNNC
+1 
-8 DIIDL
+8 
-13 QLRGRNC
+13 
-20 VLREGSFIMK
+20 MK

-59 TGSSAE
+59 TESSAE

-103 AGTGDTQTEVT
+103 AGTGDDQTKAEG
-114 DNVSVKGTNSSG
+114 NVSVKGTNSSG
-126 VETTDTA
+126 VETTKNA
-133 TITVNG
+133 NITVIG

-144 GESCKGVVAADKST
+144 GENCKGVVAADKST

-167 EGTGSYAVW
+167 EGTGSFGVW
-176 AGGFGG
+176 ANGSGGAGSG
-182 KEGSTVNAGSVTANG
+182 TKGSTVNAGSVTANG

-225 IPDESGYVHPVIGV
+225 IPDERGYVHPVIGV
-239 SASGNANVTV
+239 SASRNANVTV
-249 KGNVEVNGAGTVG
+249 KGNVEVNGTGAEG

-283 YVWEDN
+283 YVFKEN
-289 GEEREV
+289 VEEREV

-303 LITVKGNVTSAGT
+303 VITVNGNVTATGT
-316 GIIIERTDEMI
+316 GIIIRRTSDMI
-327 NSNVAVKGDVK
+327 NSDVVVKGDVK
-338 GSSGIVMN
+338 GSSGIVIN
-346 TDSGVTVGGTVTATD
+346 DNSGVTVGGTVTATD

-367 LLEEGESTGD
+367 LLADEESHGNA
-377 VTLGTL
+377 TLGTL
-383 SVEKDGETGILL
+383 NVEKDGETGILL
-395 DVNGMEYLQTIDDI
+395 DVKGMKYLQTIDDI
-409 IKAMPEINIFEINVK
+409 MNAIPKIDIFEINVK
-424 DNASYLWIDDR
+424 NNEYLQVDDG
-435 TENDTVSG
+435 TENNTILE
-443 TGISKEE
+443 TNISKEDV
-450 AMNTILQQKVNYLLR
+450 MNRTLQKKINYLLR

-497 QVKGVSAGKA
+497 QVKGVSAGKT

-521 PKGGGVNIS
+521 PRGGGVNIS
-530 AIVETIIR
+530 AIVEAIIR
-538 DQQQNS
+538 DQQQNG

-566 SEQKQVQQMIQNI
+566 SEQKQVQQMIRSI
-579 VQGGNCVIKSA
+579 AQGGNCVIKSA
-590 ELISFNRAT
+590 GLISFNRAT

-644 LYLNAIFGSEVV
+644 LYLNAIFGSEVA

>member
-1 MHITNNC
+1 
-8 DIIDL
+8 
-13 QLRGRNC
+13 
-20 VLREGSFIMK
+20 MK

-87 NAAVLAVTQS
+87 NAAVLAGTQS

-103 AGTGDTQTEVT
+103 AGTGDTQTKVT

-126 VETTDTA
+126 VETTKNA
-133 TITVNG
+133 SITVIG

-144 GESCKGVVAADKST
+144 GKNCKGVVAANKST

-167 EGTGSYAVW
+167 EGTGSYGVW
-176 AGGFGG
+176 ANGSGGVGSG
-182 KEGSTVNAGSVTANG
+182 TKGSTVNAGSVTAKG
-197 SNSTGVYAENH
+197 SESIGIYADNY

-225 IPDESGYVHPVIGV
+225 IPDESGYVRPVIGV

-249 KGNVEVNGAGTVG
+249 KGNVEVNGTGAEG
-262 ITVSNSGYI
+262 ITVSTTGEI

-276 ITASGDK
+276 IIASGDK
-283 YVWEDN
+283 YVWEGK

-295 TGITAVGG
+295 TGIIAEGG
-303 LITVKGNVTSAGT
+303 VIKVTGDVTSTGT
-316 GIIIERTDEMI
+316 GIIIERTNMI
-327 NSNVAVKGDVK
+327 NSDVAVTGDVK

-346 TDSGVTVGGTVTATD
+346 DNSRVTVGGTVTATD

-367 LLEEGESTGD
+367 LLADEESNGNA
-377 VTLGTL
+377 TLGTL
-383 SVEKDGETGILL
+383 NVEKDGETGILL
-395 DVNGMEYLQTIDDI
+395 DVNRMKNLQTIDDI

-435 TENDTVSG
+435 TENDTVLE
-443 TGISKEE
+443 TDISKAE

-497 QVKGVSAGKA
+497 QVKGVSAGKT

-521 PKGGGVNIS
+521 PRGGGVNIS
-530 AIVETIIR
+530 AIVEAIIR
-538 DQQQNS
+538 DQQQNG

-549 SASDI
+549 SESSESSTSDI
-554 EVVSAPTPTQYE
+554 EVTSAPTPTQYE

-579 VQGGNCVIKSA
+579 AQGGNCVIKSA
-590 ELISFNRAT
+590 GLISFNRAT

-644 LYLNAIFGSEVV
+644 LYLNAIFGSEVA

>member
-1 MHITNNC
+1 
-8 DIIDL
+8 
-13 QLRGRNC
+13 
-20 VLREGSFIMK
+20 MK

-59 TGSSAE
+59 TESSAE

-103 AGTGDTQTEVT
+103 AGTGDTQTKVT
-114 DNVSVKGTNSSG
+114 DNVSVKGPNSSG
-126 VETTDTA
+126 VETTKNA
-133 TITVNG
+133 SITVIG

-144 GESCKGVVAADKST
+144 GENCKGVVAADKST

-167 EGTGSYAVW
+167 EGTGSFGVW
-176 AGGFGG
+176 ANGSGGAGSG
-182 KEGSTVNAGSVTANG
+182 TKGSTVNTGSVTANG
-197 SNSTGVYAENH
+197 SNSTGVYADNY

-225 IPDESGYVHPVIGV
+225 IPDKSGYVHPVIGV
-239 SASGNANVTV
+239 RASGNANVTV
-249 KGNVEVNGAGTVG
+249 KGNVEVNGTGAEG

-283 YVWEDN
+283 YVFKEN
-289 GEEREV
+289 VEEREV
-295 TGITAVGG
+295 TGIKAVGG
-303 LITVKGNVTSAGT
+303 LITVNGNVTATGT
-316 GIIIERTDEMI
+316 GIIIRRTSDMI
-327 NSNVAVKGDVK
+327 NSDVVVKGDVK
-338 GSSGIVMN
+338 GSSGIVIN
-346 TDSGVTVGGTVTATD
+346 DNSGVTVGGTVTATD

-367 LLEEGESTGD
+367 LLADEESHGNA
-377 VTLGTL
+377 TLGTL
-383 SVEKDGETGILL
+383 NVEKDGETGILL
-395 DVNGMEYLQTIDDI
+395 DVKGMKYLQTIDDI
-409 IKAMPEINIFEINVK
+409 MNAIPKIDIFEINVK
-424 DNASYLWIDDR
+424 NNAYLQVDDG
-435 TENDTVSG
+435 TENNTILE
-443 TGISKEE
+443 TNISKEDV
-450 AMNTILQQKVNYLLR
+450 MNRTLQKKINYLLR

-497 QVKGVSAGKA
+497 QVKGVSAGKT

-521 PKGGGVNIS
+521 PRGGGVNIS
-530 AIVETIIR
+530 AIVEAIIR
-538 DQQQNS
+538 DQQQNG

-566 SEQKQVQQMIQNI
+566 SEQKQVQQMIRSI
-579 VQGGNCVIKSA
+579 AQGGNCVIKSA
-590 ELISFNRAT
+590 GLISFNRAT

-644 LYLNAIFGSEVV
+644 LYLNAIFGSEVA

>member
-1 MHITNNC
+1 
-8 DIIDL
+8 
-13 QLRGRNC
+13 
-20 VLREGSFIMK
+20 MK

-81 TVEEDE
+81 TGEEDE
-87 NAAVLAVTQS
+87 NAAVLAGTQS
-97 TNNVGL
+97 TNNVGWSE
-103 AGTGDTQTEVT
+103 GGNTQTEVKG
-114 DNVSVKGTNSSG
+114 NVSVEGANSSG

-144 GESCKGVVAADKST
+144 GKNCKGVVAANKST

-167 EGTGSYAVW
+167 EGTGSYGVW

-225 IPDESGYVHPVIGV
+225 ISDESGYVHPVIGV

-249 KGNVEVNGAGTVG
+249 KGNVEVNGTGAEG
-262 ITVSNSGYI
+262 ITVSTTGEI

-276 ITASGDK
+276 IIASGDK
-283 YVWEDN
+283 YVWEGK

-295 TGITAVGG
+295 TGIIAEGG
-303 LITVKGNVTSAGT
+303 VIKVTGDVTSTGT
-316 GIIIERTDEMI
+316 GIIIIRRTSDMI
-327 NSNVAVKGDVK
+327 NSDVAVKGDVK

-346 TDSGVTVGGTVTATD
+346 DNSRVTVGGTVTATD

-367 LLEEGESTGD
+367 LLADEKSYGNA
-377 VTLGTL
+377 TLGTL
-383 SVEKDGETGILL
+383 NVEKDGETGILL
-395 DVNGMEYLQTIDDI
+395 DVNRMKNLQTIDDI

-443 TGISKEE
+443 RDISKAE

-497 QVKGVSAGKA
+497 QVKGVSAGKTD
-507 AVIDNGDGSYSVIV
+507 VIDNGDGSYSVIV
-521 PKGGGVNIS
+521 PRGGGVNIS
-530 AIVETIIR
+530 AIVEAIIR

-549 SASDI
+549 SESSESSTSDI
-554 EVVSAPTPTQYE
+554 EVTSAPTPTQYE

-579 VQGGNCVIKSA
+579 AQGGNCVIKSA
-590 ELISFNRAT
+590 GLISFNRAT

-644 LYLNAIFGSEVV
+644 LYLNAIFGSEVA

>member
-1 MHITNNC
+1 
-8 DIIDL
+8 
-13 QLRGRNC
+13 
-20 VLREGSFIMK
+20 MK

-87 NAAVLAVTQS
+87 NAAVLAGTQS

-103 AGTGDTQTEVT
+103 AGTGDDQTKAEG
-114 DNVSVKGTNSSG
+114 NVSVKGTNSSG
-126 VETTDTA
+126 VETTKNA
-133 TITVNG
+133 SITVIG

-144 GESCKGVVAADKST
+144 GKNCKGVVAADKST

-167 EGTGSYAVW
+167 EGTGSFGVW
-176 AGGFGG
+176 ANGSGGAGSG
-182 KEGSTVNAGSVTANG
+182 TKGSTVNAGSVTANG
-197 SNSTGVYAENH
+197 SNSIGVYADNY

-225 IPDESGYVHPVIGV
+225 IPDERGYVHPVIGV
-239 SASGNANVTV
+239 SASGNADVTV
-249 KGNVEVNGAGTVG
+249 KGNVEVNGTGAEG
-262 ITVSNSGYI
+262 ITVSTTGEI

-276 ITASGDK
+276 ITASGNK

-295 TGITAVGG
+295 TGITADGG
-303 LITVKGNVTSAGT
+303 VIKVTGDVTSTGT
-316 GIIIERTDEMI
+316 GIIIIRRTDTMI
-327 NSNVAVKGDVK
+327 NSDVAVKGDVK

-346 TDSGVTVGGTVTATD
+346 TDSRVTVGGTVTATD

-395 DVNGMEYLQTIDDI
+395 DVKGMNNLQTIDDI

-424 DNASYLWIDDR
+424 DNASYLWVDDGKQ
-435 TENDTVSG
+435 DDAISG

-497 QVKGVSAGKA
+497 LVKGVSAGKA

-530 AIVETIIR
+530 AIVEAIIR
-538 DQQQNS
+538 DQQQNG

-554 EVVSAPTPTQYE
+554 EVVSAPTQYE
-566 SEQKQVQQMIQNI
+566 SEQKQVQQMIRSI
-579 VQGGNCVIKSA
+579 AQGGNCVIKSA
-590 ELISFNRAT
+590 GLISFNRAT

-644 LYLNAIFGSEVV
+644 LYLNAIFGSEVA

>member
-1 MHITNNC
+1 
-8 DIIDL
+8 
-13 QLRGRNC
+13 
-20 VLREGSFIMK
+20 
-30 KRALLALGLSV
+30 
-41 TLMFSNIVT
+41 MFSYIVT

-103 AGTGDTQTEVT
+103 AGTGDTQTKVT
-114 DNVSVKGTNSSG
+114 DNVSVKGPNSSG
-126 VETTDTA
+126 VETTKNA
-133 TITVNG
+133 SITVIG

-144 GESCKGVVAADKST
+144 GENCKGVVTADKST

-167 EGTGSYAVW
+167 EGTGSFGVW
-176 AGGFGG
+176 ANGSGGAGSG
-182 KEGSTVNAGSVTANG
+182 IKGSTVNTGSVTANG
-197 SNSTGVYAENH
+197 SNSKGVYAENH

-225 IPDESGYVHPVIGV
+225 IPDKSGYVHPVIGV
-239 SASGNANVTV
+239 SASRNANVTV
-249 KGNVEVNGAGTVG
+249 KGNVEVNGTGAEG

-283 YVWEDN
+283 YVFKEN
-289 GEEREV
+289 VEEREV
-295 TGITAVGG
+295 TGITADGG
-303 LITVKGNVTSAGT
+303 LITVNGNVTATGT
-316 GIIIERTDEMI
+316 GIIIRRTSDMI
-327 NSNVAVKGDVK
+327 NSNVVVKGDVK
-338 GSSGIVMN
+338 GSSGIVIN
-346 TDSGVTVGGTVTATD
+346 DNSGVTVGGTVTATD

-367 LLEEGESTGD
+367 LLADEESHGNA
-377 VTLGTL
+377 TLGTL
-383 SVEKDGETGILL
+383 NVEKDGETGILL
-395 DVNGMEYLQTIDDI
+395 DVKGMKYLQTIDDI
-409 IKAMPEINIFEINVK
+409 MNAIPKIDIFEINVK
-424 DNASYLWIDDR
+424 NNAYLQVDDG
-435 TENDTVSG
+435 TENNTILE
-443 TGISKEE
+443 TNISKEDV
-450 AMNTILQQKVNYLLR
+450 MNRTLQKKINYLLR

-497 QVKGVSAGKA
+497 QVKGVSAGKT

-521 PKGGGVNIS
+521 PRGGGVNIS
-530 AIVETIIR
+530 AIVEAIIR
-538 DQQQNS
+538 DQQQNG

-566 SEQKQVQQMIQNI
+566 SEQKQVQQMIRSI
-579 VQGGNCVIKSA
+579 AQGGNCVIKSA
-590 ELISFNRAT
+590 GLISFNRAT

-644 LYLNAIFGSEVV
+644 LYLNAIFGSEVA

>member
-1 MHITNNC
+1 
-8 DIIDL
+8 
-13 QLRGRNC
+13 
-20 VLREGSFIMK
+20 MK

-59 TGSSAE
+59 TESSAE

-81 TVEEDE
+81 TGEEDE
-87 NAAVLAVTQS
+87 NAAVLAGTQS
-97 TNNVGL
+97 TNNVGWSE
-103 AGTGDTQTEVT
+103 GGNTQTEVKG
-114 DNVSVKGTNSSG
+114 NVSVEGANSSG

-167 EGTGSYAVW
+167 EGTRSYGVW

-215 DVKASEGTTS
+215 DVKASEGTTD
-225 IPDESGYVHPVIGV
+225 IPDDGKYVSPVIGV
-239 SASGNANVTV
+239 RASGNADVTV
-249 KGNVEVNGAGTVG
+249 KGNVEVNGTGAVG
-262 ITVSNSGYI
+262 ITVSTTGEI

-276 ITASGDK
+276 ITASGNK
-283 YVWEDN
+283 YVWEEN

-303 LITVKGNVTSAGT
+303 VIKVTGDVTSTGT
-316 GIIIERTDEMI
+316 GIIIERTKEMI
-327 NSNVAVKGDVK
+327 NSDVAVKGDVK

-346 TDSGVTVGGTVTATD
+346 TDSRVTVGGTVTATD

-367 LLEEGESTGD
+367 LLEEGKSTGD

-383 SVEKDGETGILL
+383 SVERDGETGILL
-395 DVNGMEYLQTIDDI
+395 DVKGMENLQTIDDI
-409 IKAMPEINIFEINVK
+409 MNAIPKINIFEINVK
-424 DNASYLWIDDR
+424 DNASYLWVDDG
-435 TENDTVSG
+435 NQDDVISG

-497 QVKGVSAGKA
+497 QVKGVSAGKT

-521 PKGGGVNIS
+521 PRGGGVNIS
-530 AIVETIIR
+530 AIVEAIIR
-538 DQQQNS
+538 DQQQNG

-566 SEQKQVQQMIQNI
+566 SEQKQVQQMIRSI
-579 VQGGNCVIKSA
+579 AQGGNCVIKSA
-590 ELISFNRAT
+590 GLISFNRAT

-644 LYLNAIFGSEVV
+644 LYLNAIFGSEVA

>member
-1 MHITNNC
+1 
-8 DIIDL
+8 
-13 QLRGRNC
+13 
-20 VLREGSFIMK
+20 MK

-59 TGSSAE
+59 TESSAE

-81 TVEEDE
+81 TGEEDE
-87 NAAVLAVTQS
+87 NAAVLAGTQS
-97 TNNVGL
+97 TNNVGWSE
-103 AGTGDTQTEVT
+103 GGNTQTEVKG
-114 DNVSVKGTNSSG
+114 NVSVEGANSSG
-126 VETTDTA
+126 VETTKNA
-133 TITVNG
+133 SITVIG

-144 GESCKGVVAADKST
+144 GENCKGVVTADKST

-167 EGTGSYAVW
+167 EGTGSFGVW
-176 AGGFGG
+176 ANGSGGAGSG
-182 KEGSTVNAGSVTANG
+182 IKGSTVNTGSVTANG
-197 SNSTGVYAENH
+197 SNSKGVYAENH

-225 IPDESGYVHPVIGV
+225 IPDKSGYVHPVIGV
-239 SASGNANVTV
+239 SASRNANVTV
-249 KGNVEVNGAGTVG
+249 KGNVEVNGTGAEG

-283 YVWEDN
+283 YVFKEN
-289 GEEREV
+289 VEEREV
-295 TGITAVGG
+295 TGITADGG
-303 LITVKGNVTSAGT
+303 LITVNGNVTATGT
-316 GIIIERTDEMI
+316 GIIIRRTSDMI
-327 NSNVAVKGDVK
+327 NSNVVVKGDVK
-338 GSSGIVMN
+338 GSSGIVIN
-346 TDSGVTVGGTVTATD
+346 DNSGVTVGGTVTATD

-367 LLEEGESTGD
+367 LLADEESHGNA
-377 VTLGTL
+377 TLGTL
-383 SVEKDGETGILL
+383 NVEKDGETGILL
-395 DVNGMEYLQTIDDI
+395 DVKGMKYLQTIDDI
-409 IKAMPEINIFEINVK
+409 MNAIPKIDIFEINVK
-424 DNASYLWIDDR
+424 NNAYLQVDDG
-435 TENDTVSG
+435 TENNTILE
-443 TGISKEE
+443 TNISKEDV
-450 AMNTILQQKVNYLLR
+450 MNRTLQKKINYLLR

-497 QVKGVSAGKA
+497 QVKGVSAGKT

-521 PKGGGVNIS
+521 PRGGGVNIS
-530 AIVETIIR
+530 AIVEAIIR
-538 DQQQNS
+538 DQQQNG

-566 SEQKQVQQMIQNI
+566 SEQKQVQQMIRSI
-579 VQGGNCVIKSA
+579 AQGGNCVIKSA
-590 ELISFNRAT
+590 GLISFNRAT

-644 LYLNAIFGSEVV
+644 LYLNAIFGSEVA

>member
-1 MHITNNC
+1 
-8 DIIDL
+8 
-13 QLRGRNC
+13 
-20 VLREGSFIMK
+20 MK

-59 TGSSAE
+59 TESSAE

-103 AGTGDTQTEVT
+103 AGTGDTQTKVT
-114 DNVSVKGTNSSG
+114 DNVSVKGPNSSG
-126 VETTDTA
+126 VETTKNA
-133 TITVNG
+133 SITVIG

-144 GESCKGVVAADKST
+144 GENCKGVVAADKST

-167 EGTGSYAVW
+167 EGTGSFGVW
-176 AGGFGG
+176 ANGSGGAGSG
-182 KEGSTVNAGSVTANG
+182 TKGSTVNAGSVTAKG
-197 SNSTGVYAENH
+197 SESTGIYADNY
-208 AKVTVEN
+208 AKVTAEN
-215 DVKASEGTTS
+215 DVKASEGTTD
-225 IPDESGYVHPVIGV
+225 IPDDGKYVSPVIGV
-239 SASGNANVTV
+239 RASGNADVTV
-249 KGNVEVNGAGTVG
+249 KGNVEVNGTGAVG
-262 ITVSNSGYI
+262 ITVSTTGEI

-276 ITASGDK
+276 ITASGNK
-283 YVWEDN
+283 YVWEEN

-303 LITVKGNVTSAGT
+303 VIKVTGDVTSTGT
-316 GIIIERTDEMI
+316 GIIIERTKEMI
-327 NSNVAVKGDVK
+327 NSDVAVKGDVK

-346 TDSGVTVGGTVTATD
+346 TDSRVTVGGTVTATD

-367 LLEEGESTGD
+367 LLEEGKSTGD

-383 SVEKDGETGILL
+383 SVERDGETGILL
-395 DVNGMEYLQTIDDI
+395 DVKGMENLQTIDDI

-424 DNASYLWIDDR
+424 DNASYLWVDD
-435 TENDTVSG
+435 G
-443 TGISKEE
+443 TQDDAISAIGISKEE

-481 LENTKI
+481 LEYTKI

-521 PKGGGVNIS
+521 PRGGGVNIS
-530 AIVETIIR
+530 AIVEAIIR
-538 DQQQNS
+538 DQQQNG
-544 GSSES
+544 GSSESSESLES

-554 EVVSAPTPTQYE
+554 EVVSAPTQYE

-579 VQGGNCVIKSA
+579 AQGGNCVIKSA
-590 ELISFNRAT
+590 GLISFNRAT

-644 LYLNAIFGSEVV
+644 LYLNAIFGSEVA

>member
-1 MHITNNC
+1 
-8 DIIDL
+8 
-13 QLRGRNC
+13 
-20 VLREGSFIMK
+20 
-30 KRALLALGLSV
+30 
-41 TLMFSNIVT
+41 MFSNIVT

-59 TGSSAE
+59 TENSAE

-103 AGTGDTQTEVT
+103 AGTGDDQTKAEG
-114 DNVSVKGTNSSG
+114 NVSVKGTNSSG
-126 VETTDTA
+126 VETTKNA
-133 TITVNG
+133 NITVIG

-144 GESCKGVVAADKST
+144 GENCKGVVAADKST

-167 EGTGSYAVW
+167 EGTGSFGVW
-176 AGGFGG
+176 ANGSGGAGSG
-182 KEGSTVNAGSVTANG
+182 TKGSTVNAGSVTANG

-225 IPDESGYVHPVIGV
+225 IPDERGYVHPVIGV
-239 SASGNANVTV
+239 SASRNANVTV
-249 KGNVEVNGAGTVG
+249 KGNVEVNGTGAEG

-283 YVWEDN
+283 YVFKEN
-289 GEEREV
+289 VEEREV

-303 LITVKGNVTSAGT
+303 VIKVTGDVTSTGT
-316 GIIIERTDEMI
+316 GIIIERTKEMI
-327 NSNVAVKGDVK
+327 NTDVAVKGDVK

-346 TDSGVTVGGTVTATD
+346 TDSRVTVGGTVTATD

-367 LLEEGESTGD
+367 LLEEGKSTGD

-395 DVNGMEYLQTIDDI
+395 DVKGMKYLQTIDDI
-409 IKAMPEINIFEINVK
+409 MNAIPKIDIFEINVK
-424 DNASYLWIDDR
+424 NNAYLQVDDG
-435 TENDTVSG
+435 TENNTILE
-443 TGISKEE
+443 TNISKEDV
-450 AMNTILQQKVNYLLR
+450 MNRTLQKKINYMLR

-474 SLDQDRA
+474 SLDKDRA
-481 LENTKI
+481 TENTRI
-487 TFHVKAADGY
+487 TFYVKAADGY
-497 QVKGVSAGKA
+497 QVKGVSAGKT

-521 PKGGGVNIS
+521 PRGGGVNIS
-530 AIVETIIR
+530 AIVEAIIR
-538 DQQQNS
+538 DQQQNG
-544 GSSES
+544 GSSESSESLES

-566 SEQKQVQQMIQNI
+566 SEQKQVQQMIRNI
-579 VQGGNCVIKSA
+579 AQGGNCVIKSA
-590 ELISFNRAT
+590 GLISFNRAT

-644 LYLNAIFGSEVV
+644 LYLNAIFGSEVA

>member
-1 MHITNNC
+1 
-8 DIIDL
+8 
-13 QLRGRNC
+13 
-20 VLREGSFIMK
+20 MK

-59 TGSSAE
+59 TESSAE

-81 TVEEDE
+81 TGEEDE
-87 NAAVLAVTQS
+87 NAAVLAGTQS
-97 TNNVGL
+97 TNNVGWSE
-103 AGTGDTQTEVT
+103 GGNTQTEVKG
-114 DNVSVKGTNSSG
+114 NVSVEGANSSG

-167 EGTGSYAVW
+167 EGTRSYGVW

-215 DVKASEGTTS
+215 DVKASEGTTD
-225 IPDESGYVHPVIGV
+225 IPDDGKYVSPVIGV
-239 SASGNANVTV
+239 RASGNADVTV
-249 KGNVEVNGAGTVG
+249 KGNVEVNGTGAVG
-262 ITVSNSGYI
+262 ITVSTTGEI

-276 ITASGDK
+276 ITASGNK
-283 YVWEDN
+283 YVWEEN

-303 LITVKGNVTSAGT
+303 VIKVTGDVTSTGT
-316 GIIIERTDEMI
+316 GIIIERTKEMI
-327 NSNVAVKGDVK
+327 NSDVAVKGDVK

-346 TDSGVTVGGTVTATD
+346 TDSRVTVGGTVTATD

-367 LLEEGESTGD
+367 LLEEGKSTGD

-383 SVEKDGETGILL
+383 SVERDGETGILL
-395 DVNGMEYLQTIDDI
+395 DVKGMENLQTIDDI
-409 IKAMPEINIFEINVK
+409 MNAIPKINIFEINVK
-424 DNASYLWIDDR
+424 DNASYLWVDDGKQ
-435 TENDTVSG
+435 DDAISG
-443 TGISKEE
+443 TDISKEE

-497 QVKGVSAGKA
+497 QVKGVSAGKT

-521 PKGGGVNIS
+521 PRGGGVNIS
-530 AIVETIIR
+530 AIVEAIIR
-538 DQQQNS
+538 DQQQNG

-566 SEQKQVQQMIQNI
+566 SEQKQVQQMIRSI
-579 VQGGNCVIKSA
+579 AQGGNCVIKSA
-590 ELISFNRAT
+590 GLISFNRAT

-644 LYLNAIFGSEVV
+644 LYLNAIFGSEVA

>member
-1 MHITNNC
+1 
-8 DIIDL
+8 
-13 QLRGRNC
+13 
-20 VLREGSFIMK
+20 MK

-59 TGSSAE
+59 TESSAE

-103 AGTGDTQTEVT
+103 AGTGDDQTKAEG
-114 DNVSVKGTNSSG
+114 NVSVKGTNSSG
-126 VETTDTA
+126 VETTKNA
-133 TITVNG
+133 NITVIG

-144 GESCKGVVAADKST
+144 GENCKGVVAADKST

-167 EGTGSYAVW
+167 EGTGSFGVW
-176 AGGFGG
+176 ANGSGGAGSG
-182 KEGSTVNAGSVTANG
+182 TKGSTVNAGSVTANG

-225 IPDESGYVHPVIGV
+225 IPDERGYVHPVIGV
-239 SASGNANVTV
+239 SASRNANVTV
-249 KGNVEVNGAGTVG
+249 KGNVEVNGTGAEG

-283 YVWEDN
+283 YVFKEN
-289 GEEREV
+289 VEEREV

-303 LITVKGNVTSAGT
+303 VIKVTGDVTSTGT
-316 GIIIERTDEMI
+316 GIIIERTKEMI
-327 NSNVAVKGDVK
+327 NSDVAVKGDVK

-346 TDSGVTVGGTVTATD
+346 TDSRVTVGGTVTATD

-367 LLEEGESTGD
+367 LLEEGKSTGD

-395 DVNGMEYLQTIDDI
+395 DVKGMNNLQTIDDI
-409 IKAMPEINIFEINVK
+409 IKAIPKIDIFEINVK
-424 DNASYLWIDDR
+424 DNASCLWVDDGKQ
-435 TENDTVSG
+435 DDAISAI
-443 TGISKEE
+443 GISKEE

-497 QVKGVSAGKA
+497 QVKGVSAGKT

-521 PKGGGVNIS
+521 PRGGGVNIS
-530 AIVETIIR
+530 AIVEAIIR
-538 DQQQNS
+538 DQQQNG

-566 SEQKQVQQMIQNI
+566 SEQKQVQQMIRSI
-579 VQGGNCVIKSA
+579 AQGGNCVIKSVG
-590 ELISFNRAT
+590 LISFNRAT

-627 AGYPVLDLLN
+627 AGYPVFDLLN

-644 LYLNAIFGSEVV
+644 LYLNAIFGSEVA

>member
-1 MHITNNC
+1 
-8 DIIDL
+8 
-13 QLRGRNC
+13 
-20 VLREGSFIMK
+20 MK

-59 TGSSAE
+59 TESSAE

-87 NAAVLAVTQS
+87 NAAVLAGTQS
-97 TNNVGL
+97 TNKVGL
-103 AGTGDTQTEVT
+103 AGTEDIQIEVT
-114 DNVSVKGTNSSG
+114 DDVSVKGPNSSG
-126 VETTDTA
+126 VETTKNA
-133 TITVNG
+133 SITVIG

-144 GESCKGVVAADKST
+144 GENCKGVVAANKST

-167 EGTGSYAVW
+167 EGTGSYGVW
-176 AGGFGG
+176 ANGSGGVGSG
-182 KEGSTVNAGSVTANG
+182 IKGSTVNAGSVTANG
-197 SNSTGVYAENH
+197 SNSIGVYADNY

-225 IPDESGYVHPVIGV
+225 IPDERGYVHPVIGV
-239 SASGNANVTV
+239 SASGNADVTV
-249 KGNVEVNGAGTVG
+249 KGNVEVNGTGAVG
-262 ITVSNSGYI
+262 ITVSTTGEI

-276 ITASGDK
+276 ITASGNK

-295 TGITAVGG
+295 TGITADGG
-303 LITVKGNVTSAGT
+303 VIKVTGDVTSTGT
-316 GIIIERTDEMI
+316 GIIIIRRTDTMI
-327 NSNVAVKGDVK
+327 NSDVAVKGDVK

-346 TDSGVTVGGTVTATD
+346 TDSRVTVGGTVTATD

-367 LLEEGESTGD
+367 LLEEGESIGD

-383 SVEKDGETGILL
+383 NVEKDGETGILL
-395 DVNGMEYLQTIDDI
+395 DVNRMENLQTIDDI
-409 IKAMPEINIFEINVK
+409 LKAMPEINIFEINVK

-435 TENDTVSG
+435 TENDTVSRSD
-443 TGISKEE
+443 ISKAE

-474 SLDQDRA
+474 SLDRDKA
-481 LENTKI
+481 LENTTI

-507 AVIDNGDGSYSVIV
+507 DVIDNGDGSYSVIV
-521 PKGGGVNIS
+521 PRGGGVNIS
-530 AIVETIIR
+530 AIVEAIIR
-538 DQQQNS
+538 DQQQNG

-549 SASDI
+549 SESSESSTSDI
-554 EVVSAPTPTQYE
+554 EVTSAPTPTQYE
-566 SEQKQVQQMIQNI
+566 SEQKQVQQMIRSI
-579 VQGGNCVIKSA
+579 AQGGNCVIKSA
-590 ELISFNRAT
+590 GLISFNRAT

-644 LYLNAIFGSEVV
+644 LYLNAIFGSEVA

>member
-1 MHITNNC
+1 
-8 DIIDL
+8 
-13 QLRGRNC
+13 
-20 VLREGSFIMK
+20 MK

-59 TGSSAE
+59 TESSAE

-97 TNNVGL
+97 TNKVGWSE
-103 AGTGDTQTEVT
+103 GGNTQTEVKG
-114 DNVSVKGTNSSG
+114 NVSVEGENCKG

-144 GESCKGVVAADKST
+144 GENCKGVVAADKST

-167 EGTGSYAVW
+167 EGTGSHGVW
-176 AGGFGG
+176 AKGSGGVGSG
-182 KEGSTVNAGSVTANG
+182 IKGSTVNTGSVTANG
-197 SNSTGVYAENH
+197 SNSTGVYADNY

-225 IPDESGYVHPVIGV
+225 IPDKSGYVHPVIGV

-249 KGNVEVNGAGTVG
+249 KGNVEVNGTGAEG

-283 YVWEDN
+283 YVFKEN
-289 GEEREV
+289 VEEREV

-303 LITVKGNVTSAGT
+303 VIKVTGDVTSTGT
-316 GIIIERTDEMI
+316 GIIIERTKEMI
-327 NSNVAVKGDVK
+327 NSDVAVKGDVK

-346 TDSGVTVGGTVTATD
+346 TDSRVTVGGTVTATD

-395 DVNGMEYLQTIDDI
+395 DVKGMNNLQTIDDI

-424 DNASYLWIDDR
+424 DNASCLWVDDGKQ
-435 TENDTVSG
+435 DDAISKI
-443 TGISKEE
+443 GISKEE

-481 LENTKI
+481 LEYTKI
-487 TFHVKAADGY
+487 TFHVKVADGY
-497 QVKGVSAGKA
+497 QVKGVSAGKT

-521 PKGGGVNIS
+521 PRGGGVNIS
-530 AIVETIIR
+530 AIVEAIIR
-538 DQQQNS
+538 DQQQNG

-566 SEQKQVQQMIQNI
+566 SEQKQVQQMIRSI
-579 VQGGNCVIKSA
+579 AQGGNCVIKSA
-590 ELISFNRAT
+590 GLISFNRAT

>member
-1 MHITNNC
+1 
-8 DIIDL
+8 
-13 QLRGRNC
+13 
-20 VLREGSFIMK
+20 
-30 KRALLALGLSV
+30 
-41 TLMFSNIVT
+41 MFSNIVT

-59 TGSSAE
+59 TESSAE

-87 NAAVLAVTQS
+87 NAAVLAGTQS

-103 AGTGDTQTEVT
+103 AGTGDTQTKVT
-114 DNVSVKGTNSSG
+114 DNVSVKGPNSSG
-126 VETTDTA
+126 VETTKNA
-133 TITVNG
+133 NITVIG

-144 GESCKGVVAADKST
+144 GENCKGVVAADKST

-167 EGTGSYAVW
+167 EGTGSFGVW
-176 AGGFGG
+176 ANGSGGAGSG
-182 KEGSTVNAGSVTANG
+182 IKGSTVNTGSVTANG
-197 SNSTGVYAENH
+197 SNSTGVYADNY

-225 IPDESGYVHPVIGV
+225 IPDKSGYVHPVIGV

-249 KGNVEVNGAGTVG
+249 KGNVEVNGTGAEG

-283 YVWEDN
+283 YVFKEN
-289 GEEREV
+289 VEEREV
-295 TGITAVGG
+295 TGIKAVGG
-303 LITVKGNVTSAGT
+303 LITVNGNVTATGT
-316 GIIIERTDEMI
+316 GIIIRRTSDMI
-327 NSNVAVKGDVK
+327 NSDVVVKGDVK
-338 GSSGIVMN
+338 GSSGIVIN
-346 TDSGVTVGGTVTATD
+346 DNSGVTVGGTVTATD

-367 LLEEGESTGD
+367 LLADEESHGNA
-377 VTLGTL
+377 TLGTL
-383 SVEKDGETGILL
+383 NVEKDGETGILL
-395 DVNGMEYLQTIDDI
+395 DVKGMKYLQTIDDI

-424 DNASYLWIDDR
+424 DNASYLWVDD
-435 TENDTVSG
+435 G
-443 TGISKEE
+443 TQDDAISAIGISKED

-497 QVKGVSAGKA
+497 QVKGVSAGKT

-521 PKGGGVNIS
+521 PRGGGVNIS
-530 AIVETIIR
+530 AIVEAIIR
-538 DQQQNS
+538 DQQQNG

-566 SEQKQVQQMIQNI
+566 SEQKQVQQMIRSI
-579 VQGGNCVIKSA
+579 AQGGNCVIKSA
-590 ELISFNRAT
+590 GLISFNRAT

-644 LYLNAIFGSEVV
+644 LYLNAIFGSEVA

>member
-1 MHITNNC
+1 
-8 DIIDL
+8 
-13 QLRGRNC
+13 
-20 VLREGSFIMK
+20 MK

-59 TGSSAE
+59 TESSAE

-103 AGTGDTQTEVT
+103 AGTGDDQTKAEG
-114 DNVSVKGTNSSG
+114 NVSVKGTNSSG
-126 VETTDTA
+126 VETTKNA
-133 TITVNG
+133 NITVIG

-144 GESCKGVVAADKST
+144 GENCKGVVAADKST

-167 EGTGSYAVW
+167 EGTGSFGVW
-176 AGGFGG
+176 ANGSGGAGSG
-182 KEGSTVNAGSVTANG
+182 TKGSTVNAGSVTANG

-208 AKVTVEN
+208 AKVTVAN

-225 IPDESGYVHPVIGV
+225 IPDERGYVHPVIGV
-239 SASGNANVTV
+239 SASRNANVTV
-249 KGNVEVNGAGTVG
+249 KGNVEVNGTGAEG

-283 YVWEDN
+283 YVFKEN
-289 GEEREV
+289 VEEREV
-295 TGITAVGG
+295 TGIKAVGG
-303 LITVKGNVTSAGT
+303 LITVNGNVTATGT
-316 GIIIERTDEMI
+316 GIIIRRTSDMI
-327 NSNVAVKGDVK
+327 NSDVVVKGDVK
-338 GSSGIVMN
+338 GSSGIVIN
-346 TDSGVTVGGTVTATD
+346 DNSGVTVGGTVTATD

-367 LLEEGESTGD
+367 LLADEESHGNA
-377 VTLGTL
+377 TLGTL
-383 SVEKDGETGILL
+383 NVEKDGETGILL
-395 DVNGMEYLQTIDDI
+395 DVKGMKYLQTIDDI
-409 IKAMPEINIFEINVK
+409 MNAIPKIDIFEINVK
-424 DNASYLWIDDR
+424 NNAYLQVDDG
-435 TENDTVSG
+435 TENNTILE
-443 TGISKEE
+443 TNISKEDV
-450 AMNTILQQKVNYLLR
+450 MNRTLQKKINYMLR
-465 TENTSNATI
+465 AENTSNATI
-474 SLDQDRA
+474 SLDKDRA
-481 LENTKI
+481 TENTRI
-487 TFHVKAADGY
+487 TFYVKAADGY
-497 QVKGVSAGKA
+497 QVKGVSAGKT

-521 PKGGGVNIS
+521 PRGGGVNIS
-530 AIVETIIR
+530 AIVEAIIR
-538 DQQQNS
+538 DQQQNG

-566 SEQKQVQQMIQNI
+566 SEQKQVQQMIRSI
-579 VQGGNCVIKSA
+579 AQGGNCVIKSA
-590 ELISFNRAT
+590 GLISFNRAT

-644 LYLNAIFGSEVV
+644 LYLNAIFGSEVA

>member
-1 MHITNNC
+1 
-8 DIIDL
+8 
-13 QLRGRNC
+13 
-20 VLREGSFIMK
+20 MK

-87 NAAVLAVTQS
+87 NAAVLAGTQS
-97 TNNVGL
+97 TNNVGWSE
-103 AGTGDTQTEVT
+103 GGNTQTEVKG
-114 DNVSVKGTNSSG
+114 NVSVEGANSSG

-144 GESCKGVVAADKST
+144 GKNCKGVVAANKST

-167 EGTGSYAVW
+167 EGTGSYGVW
-176 AGGFGG
+176 ANGSGGVGSG
-182 KEGSTVNAGSVTANG
+182 TKGSTVNAGSVTAKG
-197 SNSTGVYAENH
+197 SESIGIYADNY

-225 IPDESGYVHPVIGV
+225 IPDESGYVRPVIGV

-249 KGNVEVNGAGTVG
+249 KGNVEVNGTGAEG
-262 ITVSNSGYI
+262 ITVSTTGEI

-276 ITASGDK
+276 IIASGDK
-283 YVWEDN
+283 YVWEGK

-295 TGITAVGG
+295 TGIIAEGG
-303 LITVKGNVTSAGT
+303 VIKVTGDVTSTGT
-316 GIIIERTDEMI
+316 GIIIIRRTSDMI
-327 NSNVAVKGDVK
+327 NSDVAVKGDVK

-346 TDSGVTVGGTVTATD
+346 DNSRVTVGGTVTATD

-367 LLEEGESTGD
+367 LLADEESIGD

-383 SVEKDGETGILL
+383 NVEKDGETGILL
-395 DVNGMEYLQTIDDI
+395 DVKGMEYIQTIDDI
-409 IKAMPEINIFEINVK
+409 MNAIPKINIFEINVK
-424 DNASYLWIDDR
+424 DNASYLWVDDGKQ
-435 TENDTVSG
+435 DDAISG
-443 TGISKEE
+443 TDISKEE

-481 LENTKI
+481 LENTTI

-507 AVIDNGDGSYSVIV
+507 DVIDNGDGSYSVIV
-521 PKGGGVNIS
+521 PRGGGVNIS
-530 AIVETIIR
+530 AIVEAIIR

-549 SASDI
+549 SESSESSTSDI

-579 VQGGNCVIKSA
+579 AQGGNCVIKSA
-590 ELISFNRAT
+590 GLISFNRAT

>member
-1 MHITNNC
+1 
-8 DIIDL
+8 
-13 QLRGRNC
+13 
-20 VLREGSFIMK
+20 MK

-87 NAAVLAVTQS
+87 NAAVLAGTQS

-103 AGTGDTQTEVT
+103 LGTEDIQMEVT
-114 DNVSVKGTNSSG
+114 DDVSVKGPNSSG
-126 VETTDTA
+126 VETTKNA
-133 TITVNG
+133 SITVIG

-144 GESCKGVVAADKST
+144 GKNCKGVVAADKST

-167 EGTGSYAVW
+167 EGTGSYGVW
-176 AGGFGG
+176 ASGSGGDGSG
-182 KEGSTVNAGSVTANG
+182 TKGSTVNAGSVTANG
-197 SNSTGVYAENH
+197 SNSRGVYAENH

-225 IPDESGYVHPVIGV
+225 IPDERGYVHPVIGV

-249 KGNVEVNGAGTVG
+249 KGNVEVNGTGAEG
-262 ITVSNSGYI
+262 ITVSTTGEI

-276 ITASGDK
+276 IIASGDK
-283 YVWEDN
+283 YVWEGK

-295 TGITAVGG
+295 TGITAEGG
-303 LITVKGNVTSAGT
+303 VIKVTGDVTSTGT
-316 GIIIERTDEMI
+316 GIIIERTKEMI
-327 NSNVAVKGDVK
+327 NSDVAVTGDVK
-338 GSSGIVMN
+338 GSTGIVMN
-346 TDSGVTVGGTVTATD
+346 DNSRVTVGGTVTATD

-367 LLEEGESTGD
+367 LLAEGESTGD

-383 SVEKDGETGILL
+383 NVEKDGETGILL
-395 DVNGMEYLQTIDDI
+395 DVNGMENLQTIDDI
-409 IKAMPEINIFEINVK
+409 IKAMPKINIFEINVK
-424 DNASYLWIDDR
+424 DNAYLWIDDR
-435 TENDTVSG
+435 TENDTVLE
-443 TGISKEE
+443 TDISKAE

-474 SLDQDRA
+474 SLDRDKA
-481 LENTKI
+481 LENTTI

-521 PKGGGVNIS
+521 PRGGGVNIS
-530 AIVETIIR
+530 AIVEAIIR
-538 DQQQNS
+538 DQQQNG

-549 SASDI
+549 SESSESSTSDI
-554 EVVSAPTPTQYE
+554 EVTSAPTPTQYE

-579 VQGGNCVIKSA
+579 AQGGNCVIKSA
-590 ELISFNRAT
+590 GLISFNRAT